1 MENGVKINNPGSDW
15 KMEMDETAANQ
26 DSMSAYEF
34 TDDETEPHK
43 LCEASHT
50 RNSPYVSPYLPRR
63 RRVEINYD
71 SEDDY
76 RYGNLYK
83 RDQGESIAYNMPED
97 PNDVVFPGVRPKAK
111 AKGDEE
117 GDESYGENG
126 NEFSNETP
134 GRRVRKKERD
144 LMVMLNA
151 DHLTERQYKN
161 FLVNLDYEKMNDVI
175 NSVAFHTIEKSQ
187 SVRGSNRYVNDP
199 EEDPENPYKP
209 ILYHKIIEKR
219 LRVRSI
225 NHNGLV
231 LARCHLD
238 DMCTFTKIDRVRYKM
253 LIMQMLDN
261 LNYMCAP

>member
-1 MENGVKINNPGSDW
+1 M
-15 KMEMDETAANQ
+15 
-26 DSMSAYEF
+26 
-34 TDDETEPHK
+34 
-43 LCEASHT
+43 L
-50 RNSPYVSPYLPRR
+50 PYLPRR

-71 SEDDY
+71 SEDDF

-83 RDQGESIAYNMPED
+83 RDQGESNAYNMPED
-97 PNDVVFPGVRPKAK
+97 PNDVVFPGARPKTRAVRN
-111 AKGDEE
+111 EE
-117 GDESYGENG
+117 GDELDGENG

-175 NSVAFHTIEKSQ
+175 NGVTFHTIEKSQ
-187 SVRGSNRYVNDP
+187 SVRSSNRYVNDP

-219 LRVRSI
+219 LHVRSI
-225 NHNGLV
+225 NHKGLA
-231 LARCHLD
+231 LARCHLE
-238 DMCTFTKIDRVRYKM
+238 DMRTFTKIDRVRYKM
-253 LIMQMLDN
+253 VIMQMLDK
-261 LNYMCAP
+261 LNYMCAPYQHKKIQTKKPMARIKKDLMDFFH